1 MGNRHLS
8 LHQGKGCRWTASC
21 QKKFYVPHQ
30 PFFYKSE
37 IVSEGKKKVKRK
49 RRENFLK
56 EKNKQA
62 KQTIK
67 KHKRNK
73 KRNRK
78 FDSPVIKQRLGTPT
92 KGLLKKGRVPSK
104 TIMSQKTKT
113 WDPLVPPGRAQ
124 S

>member
-1 MGNRHLS
+1 MDNFLS
-8 LHQGKGCRWTASC
+8 
-21 QKKFYVPHQ
+21 KKFYVPHQ

-37 IVSEGKKKVKRK
+37 IVADGKKKVKRK
-49 RRENFLK
+49 RREKFLK
-56 EKNKQA
+56 EKNKQT

-78 FDSPVIKQRLGTPT
+78 FDSPVFKQRLGTPT

-113 WDPLVPPGRAQ
+113 WDPLVPPGIAQ

>member
-1 MGNRHLS
+1 M
-8 LHQGKGCRWTASC
+8 
-21 QKKFYVPHQ
+21 
-30 PFFYKSE
+30 
-37 IVSEGKKKVKRK
+37 GKKKLKGK
-49 RRENFLK
+49 EKFLK
-56 EKNKQA
+56 EKNKQT

-113 WDPLVPPGRAQ
+113 WDPLVPPGIAQ